1 MNRKLRDLLN
11 LPFVYNSEKSQE
23 VAEEL
28 LKLKINDNMRLI
40 TLDIKNMYV
49 NLLITGIMQTASYW
63 LNKHNNHNKQ
73 TSKQVLNMINTI
85 VKQNYFQYQ
94 GQIFQPQKYSNGSP
108 MSSTSAEIYLQFLEN
123 IYIKHWLD
131 SKEISFYKRYVA
143 DILILRI

>member
-1 MNRKLRDLLN
+1 MYITEN
-11 LPFVYNSEKSQE
+11 SQE
-23 VAEEL
+23 IAEEL
-28 LKLKINDNMRLI
+28 LKLQINENMTLI
-40 TLDIKNMYV
+40 TLDIKDIYV
-49 NLLITGIMQTASYW
+49 NLPIRGIMQNVSYW
-63 LNKHNNHNKQ
+63 LNKHNNHNQQ
-73 TSKQVLNMINTI
+73 TSEQVLNMINTI